1 MKAFTPSNIYPTAL
15 DSIMALAS
23 NPKTVHRFFWVPF
36 VVVGERGQAQRKI
49 SVVVVVTYCYMLLTP
64 VKNYSWNE

>member
-1 MKAFTPSNIYPTAL
+1 MT
-15 DSIMALAS
+15 LAS
-23 NPKTVHRFFWVPF
+23 NPKTVHPFFWVPF